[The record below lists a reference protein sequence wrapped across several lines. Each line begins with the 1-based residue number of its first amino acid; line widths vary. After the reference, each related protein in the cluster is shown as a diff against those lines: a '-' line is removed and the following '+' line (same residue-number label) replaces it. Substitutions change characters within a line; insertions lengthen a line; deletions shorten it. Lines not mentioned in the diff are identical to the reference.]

1 MKKLNITYDT
11 SKMEN
16 DEWITGETC
25 YTVELED
32 EVADRVLNRSKP
44 SKVTGTLIEK
54 LLTLREHLL
63 CRAYIQGSIKH
74 YELVKEG

>member
-32 EVADRVLNRSKP
+32 EVADRVLNHSKP
-44 SKVTGTLIEK
+44 SKVTVTRY
-54 LLTLREHLL
+54 RETADPAGAPAVPCLHSGQHQAL
-63 CRAYIQGSIKH
+63 
-74 YELVKEG
+74 